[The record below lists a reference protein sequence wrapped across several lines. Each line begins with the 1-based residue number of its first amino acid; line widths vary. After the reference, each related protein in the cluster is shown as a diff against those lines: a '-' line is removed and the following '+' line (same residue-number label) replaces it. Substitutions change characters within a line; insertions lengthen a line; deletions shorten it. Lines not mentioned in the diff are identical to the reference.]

1 METVTLIQS
10 PSLLNSNLCS
20 SDKYLGYISNVSPAP
35 KVVLLDKKTLL
46 DSTGPNLTEGRYKDE
61 LPILHINFVGL
72 GNSWFLVLGLENCLQ
87 VWNEAGSLLIAHI
100 NRDDL
105 RLPPSTSVSFHCSAK
120 LGENAIVGG
129 ASIGSLHFLRLRNE
143 SNPAFDKEEPSQPQ
157 HSAPITALTS
167 YGSVVVAGDAIGSVG
182 FWNKLER
189 WTATLL
195 PPCGIPIT
203 CCVRMDKLVCFGF
216 AFGQIRVY
224 SVLTQKIAFEI
235 GAHARGVTALAAHP
249 STPSLVSV
257 GEDCCVNVWTV
268 QPESIGLLS
277 SRQLPNCVLTGVAL
291 YKGGAAVTSYDRLRL
306 YAFNDLS
313 ARN

>member
-1 METVTLIQS
+1 MDTVTLVQS
-10 PSLLNSNLCS
+10 PSLLNSNLCA

-61 LPILHINFVGL
+61 LPILHINYVSL
-72 GNSWFLVLGLENCLQ
+72 GNAWFLVLGLENSLQ
-87 VWNEAGSLLIAHI
+87 VWNEAGSLLITHI
-100 NRDDL
+100 SRDDL
-105 RLPPSTSVSFHCSAK
+105 RLPPSTQMSFQSSTK
-120 LGENAIVGG
+120 LGENSIVGG

-167 YGSVVVAGDAIGSVG
+167 YGSVVIAGDAMGAVG

-195 PPCGIPIT
+195 PPCGVPIT

-224 SVLTQKIAFEI
+224 SILTQKIAFEI
-235 GAHARGVTALAAHP
+235 GAHARGVTALAAHA

-257 GEDCCVNVWTV
+257 GEDCCVNVWNLQAENLT
-268 QPESIGLLS
+268 LLS

-291 YKGGAAVTSYDRLRL
+291 YKTGAAVTSYDRLRL
-306 YAFNDLS
+306 YALNDLS
-313 ARN
+313 ARS